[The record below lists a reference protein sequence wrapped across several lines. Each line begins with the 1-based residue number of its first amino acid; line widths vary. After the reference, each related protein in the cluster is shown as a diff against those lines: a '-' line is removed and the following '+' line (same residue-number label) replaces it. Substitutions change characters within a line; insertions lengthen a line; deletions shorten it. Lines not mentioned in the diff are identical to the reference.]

1 MASGLSRGE
10 RAAPAS
16 LLLVLRVAHQGWLP
30 VAADRLQHQLDLV
43 RGLVAGLRLA
53 GDVKEPGLDA
63 DAALD
68 LGLEHNAE
76 LHFHTL
82 RDKAEILADALA
94 LGILE
99 LRAKLLDRVS
109 NRHVLGHC
117 APLPVADALPTYSA
131 ARQTIPPYGRC
142 TSQGP
147 AAKTP

>member
-1 MASGLSRGE
+1 CSGVVVVGPRGG
-10 RAAPAS
+10 AGAPPAS

-53 GDVKEPGLDA
+53 RDVEEPGVHA

-94 LGILE
+94 LRILE
-99 LRAKLLDRVS
+99 LRAKLLDR
-109 NRHVLGHC
+109 
-117 APLPVADALPTYSA
+117 
-131 ARQTIPPYGRC
+131 
-142 TSQGP
+142 
-147 AAKTP
+147 